1 MLGMLRL
8 GRLGGSANES
18 IKTKFLMEFQKWGKV
33 RCSSLLR
40 SGIHANGANDGVE
53 IVWHH
58 DGPIGESST
67 LNAA

>member
-8 GRLGGSANES
+8 GRLGDLQNES
-18 IKTKFLMEFQKWGKV
+18 IKTKFLMEFQRWEKT